1 MHKRPLLC
9 MLHSN
14 DLIFKTIMIITVFLT
29 YVNEWY
35 IAGAGRKSECRL
47 PSLPGSVLPAPLS
60 RIRTAA
66 LQGSVKG
73 TLPLG

>member
-1 MHKRPLLC
+1 

-35 IAGAGRKSECRL
+35 IAGAGRKSECRRSCPCRL

-60 RIRTAA
+60 RIRAAA